1 MKCIL
6 EFLRIR
12 FDREA
17 SLVRSS
23 WEAGDIAAGSMV
35 LLLPWEGPGSSE
47 TEAATG
53 DHPETGGPET
63 SSGDLG
69 RASIPVLMSL
79 SPGRTRASCADQQ
92 GNEHMDHA
100 LSRTTMKTEECLFN
114 VGQTLKMF

>member
-1 MKCIL
+1 MKSIL
-6 EFLRIR
+6 EFLRIK

-23 WEAGDIAAGSMV
+23 WEAGEIAAGSMV

-63 SSGDLG
+63 SSGELG

-79 SPGRTRASCADQQ
+79 SPADRSQLCGAARQ
-92 GNEHMDHA
+92 
-100 LSRTTMKTEECLFN
+100 
-114 VGQTLKMF
+114 